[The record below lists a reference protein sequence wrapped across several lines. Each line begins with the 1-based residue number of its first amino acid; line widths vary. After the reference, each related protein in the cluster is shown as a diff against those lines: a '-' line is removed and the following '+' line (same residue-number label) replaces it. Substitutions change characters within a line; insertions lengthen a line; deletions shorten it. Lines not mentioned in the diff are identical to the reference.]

1 MNSSNYW
8 TPLVSIVEDDEEE
21 EEEHRE
27 IAASTIENHGRNQ
40 NETMII
46 DSGATSHFAT
56 ESIDIIHTGTP
67 STKQVFL
74 PDGSTI
80 RGSVKATLPFH
91 TLPER
96 AKEVDVLP
104 RLQQSLLSVGKLAD
118 EGYTTVFHPRDRG
131 VTIHKEGTLT
141 LTPTAPAEIQGWRA
155 KTGLWEVGVNNE

>member
-8 TPLVSIVEDDEEE
+8 TPLASILEEEEE

-27 IAASTIENHGRNQ
+27 IAASTTENHDRNQ

-46 DSGATSHFAT
+46 DSSATSHFAT
-56 ESIDIIHTGTP
+56 ESINIIHTGTP

-104 RLQQSLLSVGKLAD
+104 RLQQSLMSAGKLAD
-118 EGYTTVFHPRDRG
+118 EGYTTVFHPRD
-131 VTIHKEGTLT
+131 
-141 LTPTAPAEIQGWRA
+141 
-155 KTGLWEVGVNNE
+155 